1 MRLEAEENLWRLFY
15 PQKKVSDS
23 KLSLKR
29 MEASRIGGPR
39 EPPRGEHG
47 PRGGQLTARLPR
59 PGAECQHQGGCAE
72 PGRTIPKAMQ
82 CDPGPA
88 SPIKHT
94 GHSRPFPDSRAQ
106 LEPSRRYT
114 KRPFRTCPTV
124 LESWLSPCALSSL
137 MRQAGSSF
145 CV

>member
-29 MEASRIGGPR
+29 MGASRIGGPR

-72 PGRTIPKAMQ
+72 PGRTIPKAHAVR
-82 CDPGPA
+82 PGTSKSHQAHGPQQTIPRQQSPA
-88 SPIKHT
+88 GAIPQVHKAT
-94 GHSRPFPDSRAQ
+94 FQDLPDSAGE
-106 LEPSRRYT
+106 LAEPLCFIQPHET
-114 KRPFRTCPTV
+114 G
-124 LESWLSPCALSSL
+124 W
-137 MRQAGSSF
+137 
-145 CV
+145 